1 MPPGRRRYVIVLAID
16 TALDA
21 CSVAIVGDDATLS
34 TLTDPMSRGQAE
46 RLAPM
51 VQEAAALA
59 GVTFAQIDRIAVTTG
74 PGSFTGVRVGL
85 SFARALALALAK
97 PCIGVSTL
105 EALALEE
112 GEAGLRAAL
121 IETPGACYFA
131 LYQDGAPLI
140 APRGVERGAHEA
152 LLQEAVRG
160 GAVLLKG
167 PGVTV
172 SAAALARRAAHLD
185 PARYPPDPAYL
196 RAPHV
201 TLPDAA
207 P

>member
-1 MPPGRRRYVIVLAID
+1 MIVLGID

-21 CSVAIVGDDATLS
+21 CSVAVTRGDAVLASLS
-34 TLTDPMSRGQAE
+34 EQMSRGQAE

-51 VQEAAALA
+51 AREAASQA
-59 GVTFAQIDRIAVTTG
+59 GVAFADLDRIVVTTG

-85 SFARALALALAK
+85 SFARALALALDK

-105 EALALEE
+105 EALALQE

-121 IETPGACYFA
+121 IETPGASYCA
-131 LYQDGAPLI
+131 LYLDGAPVI
-140 APRGVERGAHEA
+140 PPCGIERGEHDA
-152 LLQEAVRG
+152 LLRKAAAGRPV
-160 GAVLLKG
+160 ALVG
-167 PGVTV
+167 PGVAADV
-172 SAAALARRAAHLD
+172 AALARRAQRLDSAHYR
-185 PARYPPDPAYL
+185 PNPAYL

-201 TLPDAA
+201 TLPDPA